1 MLHRAILM
9 PVVFIAGCL
18 HAQSSNS
25 AKSADQMYDQATLL
39 ASTNSTRCL
48 QLIDSILILSP
59 QSELALKALLLQ
71 SDVLRMDKKF
81 PQALSA
87 LQRAKPLTQQKKFSA
102 YKGDVLLIK
111 GSIYKDLMNDSAK
124 LYFEEAYDIF
134 NLSKDSLQMAKCLQW
149 ISYTQM
155 EKGNYLAA
163 MEYLNRVDQLTPP
176 SAIINRLDLL
186 INQTHTF
193 TSVGLNNRAVAL
205 SKKTMSLIQQLPQ
218 HEINFKL
225 LPAYG
230 NICDAYLELGKPD
243 SAQYYA
249 QKAIN
254 TLYSVPSN
262 SPFWITLATISL
274 ELDSPTIALHQI
286 KQYQV
291 QPNFKMYFLQKQST
305 LLKVYQKLNDVPN
318 ANRVAREIITNIPSV
333 PRVVATMRIY
343 RIVESAYAQLGDQP
357 MAYAYLQKYFDVY
370 QQVYNQKQVSDL
382 LDKDFEQVLTQ
393 QRKQSE
399 LEENLLKA
407 TIANH
412 RQQQWALIIG
422 SGLLLVIIGLLWF
435 RYRYLKQFNVRL
447 NKMVDDRTHELS
459 IKNHQL
465 SEYAFINAHKLRA
478 PVARIMGLL
487 HVYQM
492 KNSEVSAETLM
503 NLLANETQ
511 SLDGIIRSITE
522 AIEEKRVFDRNDL

>member
-1 MLHRAILM
+1 
-9 PVVFIAGCL
+9 
-18 HAQSSNS
+18 
-25 AKSADQMYDQATLL
+25 MYDQATLL
-39 ASTNSTRCL
+39 ASTNSARSL

-71 SDVLRMDKKF
+71 SDVLRTDKKF
-81 PQALSA
+81 QQALSS
-87 LQRAKPLTQQKKFSA
+87 LQRITPFTRQKKFSA
-102 YKGDVLLIK
+102 YAGDVLFTK
-111 GSIYKDLMNDSAK
+111 GSIYKDLLNDSAQM
-124 LYFEEAYDIF
+124 YFEEAYTIF
-134 NLSKDSLQMAKCLQW
+134 RLSKDSLQMAQCLNR
-149 ISYTQM
+149 ISFIQM

-163 MEYLNRVDQLTPP
+163 MDYLNKVDQLTPP
-176 SAIINRLDLL
+176 SAILKRLDLL
-186 INQTHTF
+186 INQAHTF
-193 TSVGLNNRAVAL
+193 ISVGLNNRAVAL
-205 SKKTMSLIQQLPQ
+205 SKKTMSIIQQLSRL
-218 HEINFKL
+218 ELNSRA
-225 LPAYG
+225 LPAFG
-230 NICDAYLELGKPD
+230 NICDAYLQMGKPD

-254 TLYSVPSN
+254 TLDSIPLN
-262 SPFWITLATISL
+262 SPFWITLANISL
-274 ELDSPTIALHQI
+274 ELDSPTVALNYL

-291 QPNFKMYFLQKQST
+291 KPNFKLYFLQKQST
-305 LLKVYQKLNDVPN
+305 LLRVYQKLNDTSN
-318 ANRVAREIITNIPSV
+318 ANRVAREIITNIPSI
-333 PRVVATMRIY
+333 PRIVATMRIY
-343 RIVESAYAQLGDQP
+343 RIVESAYSQLGDQP

-422 SGLLLVIIGLLWF
+422 SVLLLVIIGLLWF
-435 RYRYLKQFNVRL
+435 RYRYLKQFNMRL

-459 IKNHQL
+459 IKNQQL

-492 KNSEVSAETLM
+492 KNSDVSAETLM